1 MAKINLLTIHWGN
14 CYGAVFQTYAT
25 CKMLEEL
32 GHEVTVINLI
42 HKKARDRFKHLK
54 EYTNLLAHYQ
64 FWRFKKTYFPKMTNK
79 MFVLDKQLLP
89 DADYT
94 IIGSDQVW
102 NRDITSYQALN
113 YFGDFADNK
122 LVALSSSFGRKTWT
136 EDRQYTM
143 GVKSLLERFE
153 AISVREDSAVEIL
166 MNQFN
171 LHAIQLI
178 DPTLAYGKFLPLI
191 MQGKKNNTIFCFTY
205 NNTDEVSQIKQ
216 AVANELNLK
225 LYAENFFTRR
235 LKSSPIDWLNNIY
248 SSEFV
253 ITDSF
258 HGVAFCLIYKKNF
271 VVLCA
276 NKEKFTRLESLLKKV
291 NLQNRVI
298 QSLEDL
304 QQRKDMLYEK
314 VDYTKVYEILEHE
327 REKYKGF
334 MLKVIK

>member
-42 HKKARDRFKHLK
+42 HKKVCDKFKHLK

-64 FWRFKKTYFPKMTNK
+64 FWRFKRTYFPKMTNK
-79 MFVLDKQLLP
+79 MYFLDKNFLP
-89 DADYT
+89 KADYT

-102 NRDITSYQALN
+102 NRNITSYQAFN

-122 LVALSSSFGRKTWT
+122 LVALSSSFGRKQWT
-136 EDRQYTM
+136 EDAQYTM
-143 GVKSLLERFE
+143 TVKNLLERFV
-153 AISVREDSAVEIL
+153 ALSVREDSAVDIL
-166 MNQFN
+166 KNEFN
-171 LHAIQLI
+171 LSAIQLL

-191 MQGKKNNTIFCFTY
+191 KHGKKNNKIFCFTY
-205 NNTDEVSQIKQ
+205 NNTREVNKIKQ
-216 AVANELNLK
+216 TIANELKLK
-225 LYAENFFTRR
+225 LHAENFFTRR
-235 LKSSPIDWLNNIY
+235 FKASPMDWLNSIY
-248 SSEFV
+248 SSEFIV
-253 ITDSF
+253 TDSF

-271 VVLCA
+271 IVLCA

-304 QQRKDMLYEK
+304 NQRKDILFDK
-314 VDYTKVYEILEHE
+314 VDYTKVDEILNKE
-327 REKYKGF
+327 REIYKEF
-334 MLKVIK
+334 LLKVIK